1 MGNKFLLA
9 KIFLKKAFTYLFI
22 LLFFFY
28 KNESQT
34 NLVPNYSFEQMNNPC
49 STLMTVIPYY
59 LQNWYTP
66 GNNTPDYYNICSNFI
81 SYPAFSTVPYSSYG
95 YQFPKTGD
103 GFTGIGTYI
112 NVPGSGG
119 DSINHYAEYVS
130 VKLISPL
137 KVNTCYYGE
146 FYASLANI
154 CEYATN
160 RIAMLLTP
168 NALTTTATS
177 FTNSLQPQIE
187 WDTTNFF
194 TDTLNWVKV
203 SGTFIAN
210 GGEQYITI
218 GNFKDGNHTKLNALT
233 SNFISPFFF
242 PDKRISYHYIDD
254 VVLLECSDTIP
265 IIPETPLIIPNVFT
279 PNNDGVNDVFKIELK
294 NAFLTNFSIYDRWG
308 LLIKSDDLKNHTTV
322 LWDGRTTAGEACTA
336 GVYFYTLQ
344 YTDVNNDI
352 QKMNGY
358 ITLIK

>member
-1 MGNKFLLA
+1 MLLWNA
-9 KIFLKKAFTYLFI
+9 YRLYKCMVCARKQFTG
-22 LLFFFY
+22 LL
-28 KNESQT
+28 NVCT
-34 NLVPNYSFEQMNNPC
+34 NS
-49 STLMTVIPYY
+49 IA
-59 LQNWYTP
+59 
-66 GNNTPDYYNICSNFI
+66 
-81 SYPAFSTVPYSSYG
+81 YPAFSSVPYSTRG

-103 GFTGIGTYI
+103 GFAGIGTYVGI
-112 NVPGSGG
+112 PSSGG
-119 DSINHYAEYVS
+119 DSINHIAEYVS

-137 KVNTCYYGE
+137 KANTCYYGE
-146 FYASLANI
+146 FYTSLADI

-187 WDTTNFF
+187 WDTTKFF
-194 TDTLNWVKV
+194 TDTLNWVKI
-203 SGTFIAN
+203 SGTFTAI

-218 GNFKDGNHTKLNALT
+218 GNFKDGNHTKLKVLT
-233 SNFISPFFF
+233 SNFISPSFF
-242 PDKRISYHYIDD
+242 PDKRAAYHYIDD

-265 IIPETPLIIPNVFT
+265 IIPESPLIIPNVFT
-279 PNNDGVNDVFKIELK
+279 PNNDGVNEVFKIELK
-294 NAFLTNFSIYDRWG
+294 NALLTNFSIYDRWG
-308 LLIKSDDLKNHTTV
+308 LLIKSDDLKTHTTV

-344 YTDVNNDI
+344 YTDVNSDI